1 MDPRG
6 GRAVET
12 DVLHELRGGRQESL
26 DRVMLI
32 VYQHLHAVACR
43 QLAMREGGGTLS
55 PTGLVHEAY
64 LKLVDQSA
72 VTWKDRAHFFALA
85 SVAMRHVL
93 VDRAKARFAQKRE
106 GGLDR
111 VSLDGDQIAAD
122 DQAETMLDIN
132 DALDRLATAEPRLAQ
147 VVECRFFGGLSEG
160 ETAEALGVTT
170 RTVQRD
176 WAKARMLLRRSLAFS
191 VDDHGLVGKR

>member
-1 MDPRG
+1 M
-6 GRAVET
+6 
-12 DVLHELRGGRQESL
+12 DVLNELRGGRQESL

-32 VYQHLHAVACR
+32 VYQYLRVVACR

-106 GGLDR
+106 GALQR
-111 VSLDGDQIAAD
+111 VSLDSDRIPGD
-122 DQAETMLDIN
+122 DQAQMMLDVN
-132 DALDRLATAEPRLAQ
+132 DAVQRLAVLDPRLAR
-147 VVECRFFGGLSEG
+147 VVECRFFAGLN
-160 ETAEALGVTT
+160 
-170 RTVQRD
+170 
-176 WAKARMLLRRSLAFS
+176 
-191 VDDHGLVGKR
+191 